1 MSHDQHLPHEDNHE
15 DEGDV
20 FFDPND
26 AEQEVELD
34 DDVPMEDF
42 SDGEEGEEEEPQEM
56 AFQNDSAAHFDKH
69 NDSIFCIAQHP
80 TRPSIV
86 MTGGG
91 DDVAYIFDSTP
102 NKPVLPQSYNASPQV
117 KQERD
122 SLEAIAKLD
131 GHEDSVNGVAFT
143 KPNGQYA
150 VTAGM
155 DGKLRAY
162 MDVSAASD
170 ATQWKFLA
178 ETKEVDEINWIEA
191 CPSTGDEET
200 KNVVAVGAIDG
211 SVWVFR
217 IDAADR
223 ETPIAIVQTFFQH
236 TAPCTAGAWT
246 PDGKLLATVSEDATF
261 FVYDVFGAAAAA
273 GYSSS
278 SGTST
283 VVALSPDDQRFAVD
297 GGLYSVAISP
307 NGTIAAVGGAEG
319 HIKII
324 SLPRLSR
331 SAPAKPQ
338 KGGKARPG
346 RAAPA
351 GPAGGG
357 AAAAGGAAAG
367 GAPGTLLAS
376 LQAQTDGVET
386 LSFSSPPMTLLAA
399 GSVDGSIALFD
410 CAHRFAVRR
419 HIKSAHEDS
428 AVVKVGFVHDAA
440 SLNPAAPNKSWL
452 LTSVGIDGVVRRWDA
467 RGGTAAAGFGLLKEW
482 RGHFGLSENPEGEER
497 SGGILGFVQTSGRIV
512 TAGDD
517 LISLVFEEE

>member
-1 MSHDQHLPHEDNHE
+1 MAFDNEHGERDGVQE

-26 AEQEVELD
+26 AEQEVEID
-34 DDVPMEDF
+34 DDHPMDDL
-42 SDGEEGEEEEPQEM
+42 SDVEETEEM
-56 AFQNDSAAHFDKH
+56 AFQNDSDAHFDMH

-102 NKPVLPQSYNASPQV
+102 DRPVLPRSYESSPAL
-117 KQERD
+117 KQERH
-122 SLEAIAKLD
+122 SLGAIAKLD
-131 GHEDSVNGVAFT
+131 GHEDSVNGVVFT
-143 KPNGQYA
+143 RPHGQYA
-150 VTAGM
+150 VTVGM

-162 MDVSAASD
+162 MDTTSNGD
-170 ATQWKFLA
+170 GTQWKFLA

-191 CPSTGDEET
+191 CPSNGDEET
-200 KNVVAVGAIDG
+200 KNVVAVGVIDG

-217 IDAADR
+217 IDAQDR
-223 ETPIAIVQTFFQH
+223 DTPIAIVQTFFQH

-246 PDGKLLATVSEDATF
+246 PDGRLLATVSEDATF
-261 FVYDVFGAAAAA
+261 YVYDVFGAAAGA
-273 GYSSS
+273 GFSSS

-283 VVALSPDDQRFAVD
+283 IIGLTPDDQRFAVD
-297 GGLYSVAISP
+297 GGLYSIAISP
-307 NGTIAAVGGAEG
+307 NGTIVAVGGAEG

-324 SLPRLSR
+324 GLPLLSQ
-331 SAPAKPQ
+331 SASSARPHRPQ
-338 KGGKARPG
+338 KAGKARSG
-346 RAAPA
+346 RAAAA
-351 GPAGGG
+351 GS
-357 AAAAGGAAAG
+357 AAAAGGGSA
-367 GAPGTLLAS
+367 GAPGTILAS

-410 CAHRFAVRR
+410 CAHGFAVRR
-419 HIKSAHEDS
+419 HIKSAHEDA
-428 AVVKVGFVHDAA
+428 AVVKVEFVHDAA
-440 SLNPAAPNKSWL
+440 SLNPATPNKSWL

-497 SGGILGFVQTSGRIV
+497 SGGILAFVQTSNRVV

-517 LISLVFEEE
+517 SISLVFEEE